1 LDFSNQNR
9 GLVIRT
15 EQNPRE
21 IPDWD
26 KTVVL
31 NLHAHEIDFKMDE
44 RMFKE
49 EGLPARGRILMNRRL
64 AAISLFA
71 FSLGLLVAG
80 CQKSADQQSTPDAN
94 AAPSVAETAKNA
106 VKKAI
111 EPKPL
116 VVPAETV
123 IPVVLDETISS
134 KTSKPGDKFTA
145 TVESPIEIEGKVAI
159 PKGARADGVVRE
171 AKAAGR
177 FKGGAVLSLT
187 LTSIEVNGKNHEL
200 QTSAATMSSK
210 GKGKR
215 TATMVGGGAAG
226 GAAIGAIAGG
236 GKGAAIGALIG
247 AAAGTGGAGF
257 TGNRDI
263 TLRAETPLDFKLL
276 QPIDIKQK

>member
-1 LDFSNQNR
+1 MNR
-9 GLVIRT
+9 GLAT
-15 EQNPRE
+15 
-21 IPDWD
+21 
-26 KTVVL
+26 
-31 NLHAHEIDFKMDE
+31 
-44 RMFKE
+44 
-49 EGLPARGRILMNRRL
+49 
-64 AAISLFA
+64 ISLSA
-71 FSLGLLVAG
+71 LSVGMLVAG
-80 CQKSADQQSTPDAN
+80 CQKPADQQSSPDAN
-94 AAPSVAETAKNA
+94 SSPSMAEAAKTA

-116 VVPAETV
+116 VVPADTV
-123 IPVVLDETISS
+123 IAVVLDQTISS
-134 KTSKPGDKFTA
+134 KTSRSGDRFSA
-145 TVESPIEIEGKVAI
+145 TVESPIEVEGKVAI
-159 PKGARADGVVRE
+159 PKGARAEGVVHE

-187 LTSIEVNGKNHEL
+187 LTSVTVSGKDHEI

-247 AAAGTGGAGF
+247 AAAGTGGAGL

-263 TLRAETPLDFKLL
+263 TLAAETALDFKLL
-276 QPIDIKQK
+276 QPVDIKQR